1 MQISRSAITGKFVT
15 AAYARVHPETTVT
28 ENLEVMRRTSKEVEP
43 EPERYDDVLGVIE
56 AMSEAITAMSSLVI
70 ELTAGVDHLSWDVV
84 DLDSKVTELA
94 FTVDALARQ

>member
-1 MQISRSAITGKFVT
+1 MQRSRCAVTGTFVT
-15 AAYARVHPETTVT
+15 AAYARRNPETTVT
-28 ENLEVMRRTSKEVEP
+28 ETFEFMGPASKEVEP
-43 EPERYDDVLGVIE
+43 EPELYDDVLGVIV

-94 FTVDALARQ
+94 FTVDELARQ